1 MSMRGGIMGKIK
13 IDLKEVLNDLNHL
26 DGFCRGYFKKYAH
39 DYHRSIQQA
48 KAIIEKEMEK
58 KE

>member
-1 MSMRGGIMGKIK
+1 MRGGIMGKIE
-13 IDLKEVLNDLNHL
+13 IDLKKILEDLNHL
-26 DGFCRGYFKKYAH
+26 DGFCRGYFKQQAH

-58 KE
+58 KD